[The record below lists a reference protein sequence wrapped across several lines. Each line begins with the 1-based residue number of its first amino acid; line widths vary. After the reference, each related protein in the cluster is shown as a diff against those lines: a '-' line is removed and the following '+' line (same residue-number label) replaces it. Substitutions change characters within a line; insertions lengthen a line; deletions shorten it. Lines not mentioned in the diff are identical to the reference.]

1 MMAVGLVV
9 ARATSTDALQVL
21 ETQRKELVLED
32 SGQPDEISPATK
44 GKKRKRYE
52 SHDEMVGVSDDGHD
66 SKKRQKDS
74 SSVKGRGKKESRGA
88 EKEYSTSRGVDFL
101 DVACVV
107 NFDLPLTHRSYIHR
121 VGRTARAGRGGVAI
135 SFVVA
140 SGEDGKVRTSAL
152 HLNHYS
158 PLYVILLE
166 NQRLP
171 KGYKRES
178 RRREGLEEN

>member
-1 MMAVGLVV
+1 MMAVSLVGV
-9 ARATSTDALQVL
+9 CATSTNALQDL

-32 SGQPDEISPATK
+32 SGQPGETAFPATK
-44 GKKRKRYE
+44 GKKRKRDE
-52 SHDEMVGVSDDGHD
+52 SDDEMVDVSDGVQN

-74 SSVKGRGKKESRGA
+74 KSVKGRGKKESKGA

-107 NFDLPLTHRSYIHR
+107 NFDLPLTHRSYVHR

-140 SGEDGKVRTSAL
+140 SGEGGKVRASAL
-152 HLNHYS
+152 SIKPLLTAWYNH
-158 PLYVILLE
+158 I
-166 NQRLP
+166 RKP
-171 KGYKRES
+171 KATDKIQT
-178 RRREGLEEN
+178 